1 MSGPCGRTSVPIIRE
16 VEEISTVNMVKTI
29 KKIYPSCVI
38 LVKVGNFYHVYG
50 KDAYI
55 FSYLFEYKIL
65 EKEGVPSYGF
75 PINAISKVE
84 NILERTKI
92 NYVSVDRRNN
102 YDEEEK
108 YVDKQKNNY
117 EKTFE
122 KSKQTIDILLRI
134 QKITDFLK
142 QYKENENIEKI
153 LEEMEKIISDERREI

>member
-1 MSGPCGRTSVPIIRE
+1 M
-16 VEEISTVNMVKTI
+16 
-29 KKIYPSCVI
+29 
-38 LVKVGNFYHVYG
+38 
-50 KDAYI
+50 
-55 FSYLFEYKIL
+55 
-65 EKEGVPSYGF
+65 
-75 PINAISKVE
+75 
-84 NILERTKI
+84 
-92 NYVSVDRRNN
+92 
-102 YDEEEK
+102 EEK

>member
-1 MSGPCGRTSVPIIRE
+1 
-16 VEEISTVNMVKTI
+16 MVKTI
-29 KKIYPSCVI
+29 KKVYPSCVVT
-38 LVKVGNFYHVYG
+38 VKIGNFYHVYG

-55 FSYLFEYKIL
+55 FSYLLGYKL
-65 EKEGVPSYGF
+65 VEKEGIPCCGF
-75 PINAISKVE
+75 PTNAISKVE